1 MKGLLNRSTS
11 DIFEK
16 ISPHMRRITMLLE
29 KKNAVIY
36 GAGGAVGG
44 AIARAFAREGARVFL
59 AGRTRAS
66 LDAVAEEISALGGAV
81 ETAQVDAL
89 DEQAVEKHADTVVQV
104 AGGIDVSIN
113 AIRIAEPGIFG
124 IPVVEQSLE
133 NFALPITAYMRS
145 HFLTTR
151 AAARHMVEKRSGV
164 ILTLTAIPARMA
176 TPGAGGVGV
185 AWAGIEAL
193 TRGLAAELGPLGIRA
208 VCLRSNAI
216 PETTVIREAYIS
228 RARATGQTREEVQT
242 AVEETTLLRRLPTL
256 ADLANMATFMV
267 SDQANATTA
276 TIVNLSCGSLAD

>member
-1 MKGLLNRSTS
+1 
-11 DIFEK
+11 
-16 ISPHMRRITMLLE
+16 MLLE

-59 AGRTRAS
+59 AGRTQVS
-66 LDAVAEEISALGGAV
+66 FDVVAQEIAAFGGKV

-89 DEQAVEKHADTVVQV
+89 DEQAVEQHADAVVRG

-113 AIRIAEPGIFG
+113 AIRIAEPGIYG
-124 IPVVEQSLE
+124 IPMVDLSLE
-133 NFALPITAYMRS
+133 NFAIPITAYLRS

-151 AAARHMVEKRSGV
+151 AAARRMIEKKSGV
-164 ILTLTAIPARMA
+164 ILTLTGMPARAA

-216 PETTVIREAYIS
+216 PETTVIREGYNF
-228 RARATGQTREEVQT
+228 RARATGQTPEQVQ
-242 AVEETTLLRRLPTL
+242 AVAEATTLLRRLPTL
-256 ADLANMATFMV
+256 ADLANVATFMA
-267 SDQANATTA
+267 SDQARAMTA
-276 TIVNLSCGSLAD
+276 TVANLSCGLLAD

>member
-1 MKGLLNRSTS
+1 MLTFWRENSHT
-11 DIFEK
+11 F
-16 ISPHMRRITMLLE
+16 RRIMMLLE
-29 KKNAVIY
+29 KKNAIIY

-66 LDAVAEEISALGGAV
+66 LDTVAKEIAAAGGQV

-89 DEQAVEKHADTVVQV
+89 DEQAVETHADAVVRE

-113 AIRIAEPGIFG
+113 AIRIAEPGIYG
-124 IPVVEQSLE
+124 IPVAELSLE
-133 NFALPITAYMRS
+133 RFTLPVTAYLRS

-151 AAARHMVEKRSGV
+151 TAARHMTEKRSGV
-164 ILTLTAIPARMA
+164 IVTITGM
-176 TPGAGGVGV
+176 PGRIAVPGIGGVGV

-216 PETTVIREAYIS
+216 PETTVIREGYNY
-228 RARATGQTREEVQT
+228 RARATGQTPEEVQ
-242 AVEETTLLRRLPTL
+242 AAAEATTLLRRLPTL
-256 ADLANMATFMV
+256 VDLASVATFMA
-267 SDQANATTA
+267 SDQARTMTA
-276 TIVNLSCGSLAD
+276 TVANLSCGLFAD